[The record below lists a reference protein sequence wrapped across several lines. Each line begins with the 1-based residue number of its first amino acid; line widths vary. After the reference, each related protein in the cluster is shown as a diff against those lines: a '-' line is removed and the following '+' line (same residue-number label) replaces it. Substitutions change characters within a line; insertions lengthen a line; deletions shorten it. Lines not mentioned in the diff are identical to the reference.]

1 MQRRCPLAFIARK
14 FYRQTRPVLFK
25 NKNQKVIGALRQ
37 LNPRE
42 NGEKLY
48 EEYQVRKLTWVFTVL
63 MAGIV
68 SAVLLQLCSRKE
80 QKLAEG
86 GQLFRNEWG
95 AGDYQVTL
103 WARAGEWSK
112 EIPFLVKERKFSNEE
127 KSRMLEALRRKLPD
141 IIKKDNQDLQHVT
154 GDLNLVSAVEG
165 YPFRLVWR
173 SENSE
178 RVRRGGEVNRMGL
191 IPDGERIVL
200 TVEASC
206 ENESTCF
213 EYEIYLAPETLNEE
227 ESFFRNLD
235 EALSGVDEKGASQK
249 QLLLPSAFGGKDIIW
264 GEKETGAGI
273 LPFMLSLA
281 VSLLIGR
288 GMENDLARSCKKRD
302 RQLERDYPG
311 FVSKLRLY
319 LSAGLTVK
327 NAFIRIASDYMSKNE
342 DGRLHYLCEEM
353 KISCYQLEN
362 GVTEERVYQEFGR
375 RCKRMQYRRLGFLL
389 SVHLKQGNSR
399 LLAILSQEAD
409 SAQEEERNLAR
420 KAGEEAGTKLLLPMM
435 LMLLVIMFLIL
446 APAYMD
452 FGSV

>member
-1 MQRRCPLAFIARK
+1 MQMRCPLALMARK
-14 FYRQTRPVLFK
+14 FYRQMRPVLFK
-25 NKNQKVIGALRQ
+25 NKNQKVMGALRQ

-103 WARAGEWSK
+103 WARAGEWSR
-112 EIPFLVKERKFSNEE
+112 EIPFLVKERKFSSEE
-127 KSRMLEALRRKLPD
+127 ESRMLDELLRKLPD
-141 IIKKDNQDLQHVT
+141 IIKKDNQDLGHIA

-178 RVRRGGEVNRMGL
+178 RVRRDGKVNRTG
-191 IPDGERIVL
+191 IQPEGERIVL

-213 EYEIYLAPETLNEE
+213 EYEIYLLPETLSEE

-235 EALSGVDEKGASQK
+235 EALSGVDAKGASQK
-249 QLLLPSAFGGKDIIW
+249 QLLLPSVLDGKDIIW
-264 GEKETGAGI
+264 GEKETGGGI
-273 LPFMLSLA
+273 LLLLLSLA

-288 GMENDLARSCKKRD
+288 GMENDLTRSCKKRD

-327 NAFIRIASDYMSKNE
+327 NAFIRIASDYRSRNE
-342 DGRLHYLCEEM
+342 AGSFHYLCEEM

-362 GVTEERVYQEFGR
+362 GVAEERVYQEFGR
-375 RCKRMQYRRLGFLL
+375 RCKKTQYRRLGFLL

-409 SAQEEERNLAR
+409 SAQEDERNLAR
-420 KAGEEAGTKLLLPMM
+420 KAGEEAGTKLLFPMV

-452 FGSV
+452 FGSI

>member
-249 QLLLPSAFGGKDIIW
+249 QLLLPSVFGGKDII
-264 GEKETGAGI
+264 
-273 LPFMLSLA
+273 
-281 VSLLIGR
+281 
-288 GMENDLARSCKKRD
+288 D
-302 RQLERDYPG
+302 R
-311 FVSKLRLY
+311 K
-319 LSAGLTVK
+319 
-327 NAFIRIASDYMSKNE
+327 
-342 DGRLHYLCEEM
+342 
-353 KISCYQLEN
+353 
-362 GVTEERVYQEFGR
+362 
-375 RCKRMQYRRLGFLL
+375 
-389 SVHLKQGNSR
+389 SV
-399 LLAILSQEAD
+399 
-409 SAQEEERNLAR
+409 
-420 KAGEEAGTKLLLPMM
+420 
-435 LMLLVIMFLIL
+435 V
-446 APAYMD
+446 
-452 FGSV
+452 